1 MRRMIAAGP
10 PAKRPPHSV
19 LGGASV
25 AASSSV
31 GGLGLVIAAALLLVV
46 SVLASAAIGA
56 EEPGKIKLGEFI
68 PAETPQP
75 APAFSFT
82 DMAGKEAG
90 LADFKGSV
98 VLLNLWATWCQPC
111 LKEMPSLAALQQRL
125 GVSLTVLAL
134 SEDRGGAEV
143 VTSFVEKHGL
153 DKLKVY
159 LDPKSS
165 AIKAFEA
172 RGLPSSFLIDAEGK
186 VLGKVEGAADWD
198 SDKMR
203 DALAKL
209 LPPAK
214 PS

>member
-1 MRRMIAAGP
+1 M
-10 PAKRPPHSV
+10 
-19 LGGASV
+19 
-25 AASSSV
+25 
-31 GGLGLVIAAALLLVV
+31 VIAAALLLVV
-46 SVLASAAIGA
+46 SVLAFAAIGA
-56 EEPGKIKLGEFI
+56 DEPGKIKLGEFI

-90 LADFKGSV
+90 LADFKGGV

-111 LKEMPSLAALQQRL
+111 LKEMPSLAALQERL
-125 GVSLTVLAL
+125 GSSLTVLAL
-134 SEDRGGAEV
+134 SEDRGGAETV
-143 VTSFVEKHGL
+143 KPFVEQHGL

-159 LDPKSS
+159 LDPKST
-165 AIKAFEA
+165 AITAFEA
-172 RGLPSSFLIDAEGK
+172 RGLPSSFLIDADGK

-209 LPPAK
+209 LPPPK

>member
-1 MRRMIAAGP
+1 M
-10 PAKRPPHSV
+10 
-19 LGGASV
+19 
-25 AASSSV
+25 
-31 GGLGLVIAAALLLVV
+31 LLVV

-56 EEPGKIKLGEFI
+56 DEPGKIKLGEFI

-75 APAFSFT
+75 APVFSFT

-125 GVSLTVLAL
+125 GPSLTVLAL
-134 SEDRGGAEV
+134 SEDRGGAETV
-143 VTSFVEKHGL
+143 KPFVEKHGL
-153 DKLKVY
+153 DKLKLY
-159 LDPKSS
+159 LDPKSA

-172 RGLPSSFLIDAEGK
+172 RGLPSSFLIDADGK
-186 VLGKVEGAADWD
+186 VLAKVEGAADWD